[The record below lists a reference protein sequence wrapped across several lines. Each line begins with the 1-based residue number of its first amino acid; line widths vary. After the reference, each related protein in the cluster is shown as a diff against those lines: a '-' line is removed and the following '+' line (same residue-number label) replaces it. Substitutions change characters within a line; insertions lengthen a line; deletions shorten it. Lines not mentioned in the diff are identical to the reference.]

1 MSPVASEKLSTVA
14 TNTLRRPI
22 RSAIHPQKKAPGI
35 APGLADMRD
44 VLGVM
49 TRSPG
54 DGNQVD
60 TETFVD
66 QEPHDTA
73 MVPTRRRARCDGF

>member
-1 MSPVASEKLSTVA
+1 MS
-14 TNTLRRPI
+14 
-22 RSAIHPQKKAPGI
+22 
-35 APGLADMRD
+35 D

-60 TETFVD
+60 AETFVD
-66 QEPHDTA
+66 QKPHDTA
-73 MVPTRRRARCDGF
+73 MASTRRRDRCTGF